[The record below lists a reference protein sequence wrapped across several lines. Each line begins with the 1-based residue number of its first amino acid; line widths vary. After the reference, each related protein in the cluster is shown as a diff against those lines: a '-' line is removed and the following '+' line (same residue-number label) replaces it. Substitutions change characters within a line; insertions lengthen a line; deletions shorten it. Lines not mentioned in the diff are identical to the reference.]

1 LHARLGQNGRD
12 YFRRHYSWP
21 VIERKYLDML
31 QQLTEAA
38 GPPRAVEPL
47 PGWLARRRKNVRP
60 AAEIL
65 AGVPAGPVLPSPQAA
80 VAR

>member
-1 LHARLGQNGRD
+1 
-12 YFRRHYSWP
+12 
-21 VIERKYLDML
+21 ML
-31 QQLTEAA
+31 QQLTKAA
-38 GPPRAVEPL
+38 GPQRTVEPL

-65 AGVPAGPVLPSPQAA
+65 AGVPAGPALPSPQAA